1 MNFSSSS
8 GGCPQ
13 TIHLRV
19 FLACSARRASSCFEV
34 SGDLDAETT
43 PSVNTIAM
51 ESFIVYEL
59 NKAAYKKDLDLL
71 PLYGPYAAVL
81 SYILGHSRKGK
92 RDQIELYR
100 GARLTIKDI

>member
-43 PSVNTIAM
+43 PSVSTIAM
-51 ESFIVYEL
+51 ESFIVY
-59 NKAAYKKDLDLL
+59 ATMGVAW
-71 PLYGPYAAVL
+71 AAV
-81 SYILGHSRKGK
+81 
-92 RDQIELYR
+92 QER
-100 GARLTIKDI
+100 GGCVIGSKW